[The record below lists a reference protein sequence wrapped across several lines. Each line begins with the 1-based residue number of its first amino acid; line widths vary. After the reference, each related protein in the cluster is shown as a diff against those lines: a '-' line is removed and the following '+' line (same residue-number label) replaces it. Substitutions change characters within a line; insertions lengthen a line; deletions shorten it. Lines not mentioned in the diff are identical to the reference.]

1 MLQIEPRALEVPV
14 LLLVGIY
21 VALLAPSVESRIPPN
36 SYVVAAQATSI
47 SGHVADASGNALADL
62 QVELLNDAESVIQ
75 RTKTDSAGRFVFQR
89 LSLGIFQ
96 IRVQTYGTTYI
107 SQTKRVQLERT
118 RMFEQ
123 VDFSLASKKGSSTN
137 PTGVVFVQEVPENAR
152 KEYQRGATLIQKD
165 DRKEGIAA
173 LKKAID
179 YFPNYFDALELLGT
193 EYVKNQEF
201 EEAVPL
207 LTKAVEVNNSAYQSW
222 NSLGVA
228 QYNLKQIDQAVES
241 MRRAVSLNQKSAT
254 ANFWMGMLL
263 RLTKKLDQAETY
275 LKQADQLAGAK
286 SSDVKWQLAL
296 LYNQLQKYAESANEL
311 ELFLKLQPDS
321 RDKEQIEKLI
331 KTLRQKSGGSK

>member
-1 MLQIEPRALEVPV
+1 M

-21 VALLAPSVESRIPPN
+21 VALLAPSIESRIPPN

-47 SGHVADASGNALADL
+47 SGHVADTSGNALADL
-62 QVELLNDAESVIQ
+62 QIELMNDVESVIQ

-96 IRVQTYGTTYI
+96 IRVQTFGTAYI

-123 VDFSLASKKGSSTN
+123 VDFSLASRKGSSAASS
-137 PTGVVFVQEVPENAR
+137 TGVVFVQEVPENAR
-152 KEYQRGATLIQKD
+152 REYQRGAALMQKD

-179 YFPNYFDALELLGT
+179 FFPNYFDALELLGT
-193 EYVKNQEF
+193 DYVKNQEF
-201 EEAVPL
+201 EAAVPL

-263 RLTKKLDQAETY
+263 RQTKKLDQAENY

-286 SSDVKWQLAL
+286 SPDVKWQLAL
-296 LYNQLQKYAESANEL
+296 LYNELQRYAESANEL

-331 KTLRQKSGGSK
+331 KTLRQKSGSKQ

>member
-1 MLQIEPRALEVPV
+1 M

-47 SGHVADASGNALADL
+47 SGHVADTSGNALADL
-62 QVELLNDAESVIQ
+62 QVELLNDVESVIQ

-107 SQTKRVQLERT
+107 GQTKRVQLERT

-123 VDFSLASKKGSSTN
+123 VDFSLALKKGSSTAN
-137 PTGVVFVQEVPENAR
+137 PAGVVFVQEVPENAR
-152 KEYQRGATLIQKD
+152 KEYQRGAALIQKD
-165 DRKEGIAA
+165 DRNEGIAA

-179 YFPNYFDALELLGT
+179 SFPNYFDALELLGT

-201 EEAVPL
+201 EAAVPL

-241 MRRAVSLNQKSAT
+241 MRRAVSLNQKSPT

-321 RDKEQIEKLI
+321 RDREQIEKLI
-331 KTLRQKSGGSK
+331 KTLRQKSGAK